1 MLDPQTM
8 SRQQHKRASRFR
20 TKPPT
25 GVTSSPEPSTLVA
38 VQAFSF
44 DGQSKTIQT
53 KDRSKEKSIGR
64 VYLKELAFSD
74 VKVVNE
80 MYSCSGECFL
90 RR

>member
-1 MLDPQTM
+1 MLV
-8 SRQQHKRASRFR
+8 
-20 TKPPT
+20 
-25 GVTSSPEPSTLVA
+25 G

-80 MYSCSGECFL
+80 MYSCSGECFS
-90 RR
+90 